1 MRRRLTVLLAPAFIA
16 AACSGGSPAEGEAV
30 EAQPAG
36 ESAAAL
42 DDGERVTL
50 DRTGPVAGPV
60 EQAGDRPSTTTTV
73 LAEEMMLDEL
83 NVAYF
88 SEWPAAS
95 QVARAAVSYGDAL
108 DMAVNWIP
116 FTPGDDLAR
125 AMETGEID
133 IAHSHDATSFARLVS
148 GGATLLMVGIAAGY
162 ADSGNTPGA
171 EQGADG
177 VSGFG
182 VVSTTRDFAAEYPEA
197 VSGFLRA
204 TDDAYRAYNADRELL
219 IDRIAS
225 MAGLDRDATIA
236 LLDGLVLPERDAQL
250 SEAWLGGAVQQVM
263 KDRMDLLADQG
274 VIDSALGSYDAYVD
288 TSFLESV
295 DRG

>member
-1 MRRRLTVLLAPAFIA
+1 MRRRLTALLVLALIA
-16 AACSGGSPAEGEAV
+16 AACSGGSPAEREAV
-30 EAQPAG
+30 EAQSAG

-42 DDGERVTL
+42 DNGEQVTP
-50 DRTGPVAGPV
+50 DQPGPVVGPV
-60 EQAGDRPSTTTTV
+60 EQAGDRPSTTTTIF
-73 LAEEMMLDEL
+73 AEEMMLDEL

-95 QVARAAVSYGDAL
+95 HAARAAVSYGDAL

-125 AMETGEID
+125 AMEAGEID

-162 ADSGNTPGA
+162 VDSGDMTGA
-171 EQGADG
+171 EQGAAG

-182 VVSTTRDFAAEYPEA
+182 VVSTTRGFAAEYPDA
-197 VSGFLRA
+197 VSGFLRV
-204 TDDAYRAYNADRELL
+204 TDDAYRVYNADRELL
-219 IDRIAS
+219 IDPIAS

-274 VIDSALGSYDAYVD
+274 VIDSTLGSYDAYVD
-288 TSFLESV
+288 TSFLETV
-295 DRG
+295 NRG